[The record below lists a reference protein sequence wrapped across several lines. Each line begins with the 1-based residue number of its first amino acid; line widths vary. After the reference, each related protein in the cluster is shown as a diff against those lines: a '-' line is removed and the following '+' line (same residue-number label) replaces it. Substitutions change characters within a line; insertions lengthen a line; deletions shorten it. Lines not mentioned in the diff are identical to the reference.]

1 MSAAVPSGNLAPAF
15 CPDLGQVVE
24 VALTLAERL
33 ERGEIIYGAA
43 EDALAALLVG
53 PASQDV
59 EAVRASAAGWICRA
73 AAVLEA
79 GG

>member
-43 EDALAALLVG
+43 EDALAAQLAG
-53 PASQDV
+53 PGPQDV
-59 EAVRASAAGWICRA
+59 EAVRTRAAGWLCRA
-73 AAVLEA
+73 VTAREVEE
-79 GG
+79 